1 MKWST
6 LLVVVLFSLQK
17 PVSGYKAAV
26 LEYQPTVA
34 DTAQN
39 TILKNLEEYRKF
51 AEKAAAQQVDILV
64 FPEYGLTTL
73 VVDPEDYAVKI
84 TNTNENV
91 VIKKL
96 RLLARDH
103 HIYVVVNLLEEVGE
117 QEIYYNTNLV
127 FDRTG
132 SVISK

>member
-1 MKWST
+1 LDK
-6 LLVVVLFSLQK
+6 
-17 PVSGYKAAV
+17 
-26 LEYQPTVA
+26 
-34 DTAQN
+34 
-39 TILKNLEEYRKF
+39 IKNNYL
-51 AEKAAAQQVDILV
+51 QQVDILV

-84 TNTNENV
+84 TNENV

-103 HIYVVVNLLEEVGE
+103 HMYVVVNLLERVGE

-127 FDRTG
+127 FDRMG
-132 SVISK
+132 SMIAK

>member
-1 MKWST
+1 
-6 LLVVVLFSLQK
+6 
-17 PVSGYKAAV
+17 
-26 LEYQPTVA
+26 
-34 DTAQN
+34 
-39 TILKNLEEYRKF
+39 
-51 AEKAAAQQVDILV
+51 LV

-103 HIYVVVNLLEEVGE
+103 RMYIVVNLLEMVGE

-132 SVISK
+132 SVIAK